1 MILEALALIG
11 LILFFPIWFFGR
23 NTIKKILP
31 LSELKKVLVRVCTS
45 QTKK

>member
-23 NTIKKILP
+23 NKIKKYY
-31 LSELKKVLVRVCTS
+31 
-45 QTKK
+45 TKHAKFFIFAIAN

>member
-23 NTIKKILP
+23 NKIKKLFLIK
-31 LSELKKVLVRVCTS
+31 LKKNSTVI
-45 QTKK
+45 